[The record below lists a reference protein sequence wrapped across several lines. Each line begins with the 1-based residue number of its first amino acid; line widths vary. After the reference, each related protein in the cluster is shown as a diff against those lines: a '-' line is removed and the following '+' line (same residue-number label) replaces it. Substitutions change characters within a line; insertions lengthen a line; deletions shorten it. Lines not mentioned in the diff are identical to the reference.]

1 MFYID
6 RLTGEVDLS
15 RGDNATFTLH
25 INQGSNLN
33 PLQYKLKDKDRIY
46 FAIEEPNQPFENAI
60 VKKVIDLENNL
71 LDKNGNITFDIT
83 PNDTVLLMP
92 GLYYYEIKA
101 KLYKGNQYRNGY
113 LIITLEL
120 KNKEN
125 NIITGTY
132 DMVDTACMNN
142 VSSGQIQYNSETK
155 ELLFTEYDTQNQY
168 KAILTNNLLKF
179 DDYPGVEFSGLAFKQ
194 EQDIVNTI
202 IPQTKWIVER

>member
-6 RLTGEVDLS
+6 RLTGEVNLS

-83 PNDTVLLMP
+83 PDDTVLLMP

-101 KLYKGNQYRNGY
+101 KLYKGNQYRNSY
-113 LIITLEL
+113 LIITFDLE
-120 KNKEN
+120 K
-125 NIITGTY
+125 GTY
-132 DMVDTACMNN
+132 DIVDTKCMNN
-142 VSSGQIQYNSETK
+142 LSSGQIQYNSERK

-168 KAILTNNLLKF
+168 KAILTDNLLKF
-179 DDYPGVEFSGLAFKQ
+179 NDYPGVEFSGLTFKQ